1 MPYIKDQPL
10 TEEEQTLW
18 DKLVTQCKKVNEAI
32 DKGYI
37 LINRHGD
44 LLKGKFVF
52 ESGIGGSH
60 CIAMHEDGTGMWAI
74 FVHKTAMTTHGS
86 NTYLEEYKATEK
98 LLATIRVIPNDETIH
113 FFDL

>member
-52 ESGIGGSH
+52 ESGI
-60 CIAMHEDGTGMWAI
+60 ITFDGTMIEVFGLL
-74 FVHKTAMTTHGS
+74 S
-86 NTYLEEYKATEK
+86 NKYTFAKAPGNT
-98 LLATIRVIPNDETIH
+98 LP
-113 FFDL
+113 